1 MRATYA
7 ATADNGAESLI
18 RPTGSGAELHGTQG
32 AEVPVTAV
40 TVGESP
46 RSTGADE
53 EHIAR
58 LAETEEQL
66 PPILVD
72 RRTMRVIDGVH
83 RLAAARLRG
92 QQTIAVKFFD
102 GCADDAFLR
111 GVEANVTHGL
121 PLSQADRRAAA
132 ARIVATHPHLSDRS
146 IARASGLGAKTVAA
160 LRRSSG
166 AGTQDNLRVGGDG
179 RVRPLS
185 SVEGRQRAA
194 EILAE
199 QPQASL
205 REVARMA
212 GISPTTVSDVRKL
225 LEAGRDPRTPG
236 GGHRARAE
244 VNSCLEQGRSSTSI
258 TAPITAVADPA
269 GRRVQPH
276 RVDPAAVLQKLVR
289 DPALRQRESGRHL
302 LRLLQHNAVDQ
313 HMWADLATAVP
324 AHAGGL
330 VADLARQY
338 AQTWAALAQEL
349 YERSEDLESQ
359 RMTG

>member
-7 ATADNGAESLI
+7 STAGNGAESLI
-18 RPTGSGAELHGTQG
+18 RPTGSGAEPRETEC

-40 TVGESP
+40 TAGESP

-72 RRTMRVIDGVH
+72 RRTMRVIDGMH

-92 QQTIAVKFFD
+92 QPTISVRYFD

-166 AGTQDNLRVGGDG
+166 AGTQDNLRVGADG

-185 SVEGRQRAA
+185 STEGRQRAA

-199 QPQASL
+199 HPQASL

-212 GISPTTVSDVRKL
+212 GISPTTVSDVRRL
-225 LEAGRDPRTPG
+225 LEEGRDPGTPG
-236 GGHRARAE
+236 GGPRARSE
-244 VNSCLEQGRSSTSI
+244 VNSCDAQGRSST
-258 TAPITAVADPA
+258 PITAVVNPA
-269 GRRVQPH
+269 GRRVQPP
-276 RVDPAAVLQKLVR
+276 RVDPAAVLQKLLR

-302 LRLLQHNAVDQ
+302 LRLLQHNVVDQ
-313 HMWADLATAVP
+313 HVWADLAAVVP

-338 AQTWAALAQEL
+338 AQTWAAFAQEL
-349 YERSEDLESQ
+349 YERSEDVDSQ

>member
-7 ATADNGAESLI
+7 ATAVIGAESLV
-18 RPTGSGAELHGTQG
+18 RPTASGAEPREAQC

-40 TVGESP
+40 TVGDSP
-46 RSTGADE
+46 RSAGADE

-58 LAETEEQL
+58 LAETEEPL

-72 RRTMRVIDGVH
+72 RRTMRVIDGMH

-92 QQTIAVKFFD
+92 QQTISVKFFD

-166 AGTQDNLRVGGDG
+166 AGTRDDLRVGGDG

-199 QPQASL
+199 HPQASL

-212 GISPTTVSDVRKL
+212 GISPTTVSDVRRL
-225 LEAGRDPRTPG
+225 LEAGRDPGASG
-236 GGHRARAE
+236 GGPRARTE
-244 VNSCLEQGRSSTSI
+244 VNSCAVKGRSST
-258 TAPITAVADPA
+258 PITTPIIAVVNPA
-269 GRRVQPH
+269 GRRVEPPQ
-276 RVDPAAVLQKLVR
+276 VDPATVLQKLLR

-302 LRLLQHNAVDQ
+302 LRLLQHNVVDQ
-313 HMWADLATAVP
+313 HMWAELAAAVP

-338 AQTWAALAQEL
+338 AQTWAVFAQEL
-349 YERSEDLESQ
+349 YARSEDLESQ